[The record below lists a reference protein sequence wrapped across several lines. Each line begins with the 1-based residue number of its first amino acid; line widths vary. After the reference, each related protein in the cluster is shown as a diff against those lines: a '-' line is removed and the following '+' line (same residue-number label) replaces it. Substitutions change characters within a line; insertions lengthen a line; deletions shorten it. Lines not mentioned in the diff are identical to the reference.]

1 MDIVEVGKKVYR
13 FQKERV
19 MELGVELTPELVFF
33 HLSEEIGE
41 IARQL
46 VNKNLSM
53 REYEESNLKEEIAQ
67 TILDILVLSQLFNID
82 LPEALNKKMN
92 EMAKKAAGSS
102 ISAGGGTPTLIYRYY
117 PRADFLSLIATLL
130 GGFSESSEE
139 MYSRCPKPSLL
150 GQLLGRR

>member
-1 MDIVEVGKKVYR
+1 MDIVEVGKKVCR

-19 MELGVELTPELVFF
+19 MELDVELTPELVFF

-67 TILDILVLSQLFNID
+67 TILDMLVLSQLFNID

-92 EMAKKAAGSS
+92 EMAK
-102 ISAGGGTPTLIYRYY
+102 
-117 PRADFLSLIATLL
+117 
-130 GGFSESSEE
+130 
-139 MYSRCPKPSLL
+139 
-150 GQLLGRR
+150 RR